1 MSGAHAAIHA
11 AQERRKQ
18 QQEEEEMTHYRK
30 DELEQGWE
38 FKIVRSVSNAFRN
51 PQTLANVLENEAI
64 GGWELVEKFDD
75 GRLRFKRPAASR
87 RKDAMLPAGYDPY
100 RTRYGISEAA
110 LALWIVTI
118 IMGLTGI
125 LVAVG
130 TYLQW

>member
-1 MSGAHAAIHA
+1 MESEVWQRARAAPERHVEVPFAVQVPTAELRGAAPEAPPVTILQGVVDLA
-11 AQERRKQ
+11 
-18 QQEEEEMTHYRK
+18 YRV
-30 DELEQGWE
+30 D
-38 FKIVRSVSNAFRN
+38 
-51 PQTLANVLENEAI
+51 